1 MSLQGELTTFT
12 CNNFIYPIFTSGDLA
27 SERAVLFIGG
37 LTNGIGGVAFTYPLS
52 AALKGAGW
60 RLQVL
65 FLSVLVQFHWS
76 SAFGG
81 YGTGSLDRDRE
92 EMQTIVKHL
101 KSKGVKTVVIMGH
114 STGSQNVMHYL
125 SSPSNADPSADIHV
139 VGGIMQAS
147 VSDRE
152 FCKDEKHYNDTLPL
166 AQQWIKEGRGD
177 DILPKAFC
185 DKAGFGDVPM
195 LMSAYR
201 LHSLIGI
208 GGDDDYFSADIP
220 SNPTPPFTHSL
231 SSSFGALTTPAL
243 ALYAEGD
250 AKYQVAHPTE
260 LLPRWAEA
268 AKGKLQWRILEGAS
282 HGVEEEGP
290 QGVLCEEVLKFVKQF
305 E

>member
-1 MSLQGELTTFT
+1 MSLQGELTTFP
-12 CNNFIYPIFTSGDLA
+12 CSNFIYPIFTSGDLT
-27 SERAVLFIGG
+27 SDRAVLFIGG
-37 LTNGIGGVAFTYPLS
+37 LTNGIGGVPFTYPLS
-52 AALKGAGW
+52 EALNGAGW
-60 RLQVL
+60 R
-65 FLSVLVQFHWS
+65 LVQFHWS

-101 KSKGVKTVVIMGH
+101 KSKGVKTIVIMGH

-125 SSPSNADPSADIHV
+125 SSPTNADPSADVHV

-152 FCKDEKHYNDTLPL
+152 FCKDEKHYMDTLPL

-177 DILPKAFC
+177 DILPKEFC
-185 DKAGFGDVPM
+185 QKAGFGDVPM

-201 LHSLIGI
+201 LHSLIGV

-220 SNPTPPFTHSL
+220 TDPTFPFAHSL
-231 SSSFGALTTPAL
+231 SDSFGALTTPAL

-250 AKYQVAHPTE
+250 AKYQVAPPQE
-260 LLPRWAEA
+260 LLPKWAEA
-268 AKGKLQWRILEGAS
+268 AKGKLQWKILEGAT

-290 QGVLCEEVLKFVKQF
+290 QAVLCEEVLKFIKQF